1 MVKMLVELIGILLA
15 IAAIGGGL
23 YSRRKLRSEYW
34 QGTVV
39 GSRGRKIWILA
50 PSGEVSSV
58 TAELRRSAKN
68 DLKTG
73 DYITKRSGAMKP
85 EVESHSLDE
94 LDKENRL
101 KVLEAAKEA
110 EPSIALHKSRMTRRK
125 RIAIAII
132 VMSPII
138 VLLQFRALRNE
149 AARRDMATEAMEHLK
164 KGLAYQ
170 AGGEL
175 DKSIEELEKAIE
187 IKPDLAQAHSMI
199 VRVYTM
205 QGNEEKAIAHCRE
218 FIRLASASDDPGLKN
233 RIPEMQ
239 VRICVMQGDEE
250 KAIIHFKEF
259 VRLASDDPFM
269 RIRISELQSLMKKL
283 EGDKQ

>member
-1 MVKMLVELIGILLA
+1 MSKMLAELIGILVG
-15 IAAIGGGL
+15 IAAIGAGL
-23 YSRRKLRSEYW
+23 YFRRRLRSEYW

-39 GSRGRKIWILA
+39 GSRGRKIWILI

-58 TAELRRSAKN
+58 TVELRKSAWSA
-68 DLKTG
+68 LKTG
-73 DYITKRSGAMKP
+73 DYVTKRSGVMKP
-85 EVESHSLDE
+85 EVESRSLDE
-94 LDKENRL
+94 LDEETRQ

-110 EPSIALHKSRMTRRK
+110 EPSIALHKSKMTRRK
-125 RIAIAII
+125 LIAIALI

-138 VLLQFRALRNE
+138 VFLQFRALKNE
-149 AARRDMATEAMEHLK
+149 AARRDTATEVMEHLK

-199 VRVYTM
+199 GRVYAM
-205 QGNEEKAIAHCRE
+205 QGNEEKAIAHFRE
-218 FIRLASASDDPGLKN
+218 FIRLASASDDPGMKN
-233 RIPEMQ
+233 RIPEMR
-239 VRICVMQGDEE
+239 VRICVMQGDREN
-250 KAIIHFKEF
+250 AIIHFKEF
-259 VRLASDDPFM
+259 ARLASDDPVL
-269 RIRISELQSLMKKL
+269 RIRVSELESLMNKL

>member
-1 MVKMLVELIGILLA
+1 MVKMLAELIGIFGA
-15 IAAIGGGL
+15 IAAIGAGL
-23 YSRRKLRSEYW
+23 YSRRRLRSGYW

-39 GSRGRKIWILA
+39 GSRGRKIWILT

-58 TAELRRSAKN
+58 TVELPKSAWSA
-68 DLKTG
+68 LKTG

-85 EVESHSLDE
+85 EVESRSLDE
-94 LDKENRL
+94 LDKETRQ

-110 EPSIALHKSRMTRRK
+110 ETSIALHKSRMTRRK
-125 RIAIAII
+125 RIAIALIA
-132 VMSPII
+132 VSPII
-138 VLLQFRALRNE
+138 VFLQFMILRHE
-149 AARRDMATEAMEHLK
+149 AARRDTATEVMEHLR
-164 KGLAYQ
+164 KGVAYQ

-218 FIRLASASDDPGLKN
+218 FIRLASASDDPGMKN

-239 VRICVMQGDEE
+239 ARICVMQGDKE
-250 KAIIHFKEF
+250 KATIHFKEF
-259 VRLASDDPFM
+259 VRLASDDPVL
-269 RIRISELQSLMKKL
+269 RIRISELENLMKKL